1 MNLSK
6 KPENIIWNLS
16 EIQYQKLQI
25 FVEGKERKINL
36 YIL

>member
-16 EIQYQKLQI
+16 EIQYQTTNI
-25 FVEGKERKINL
+25 CGRKRKKN
-36 YIL
+36 